1 MARVIRIARESPDPV
16 LVGAAVEVLRRG
28 GVLAFPTETFYG
40 LGADGLSASAVK
52 RVFAAK
58 RRPVNK
64 PLLVLIAETAHLD
77 RVASRPPE
85 LAYTLAR
92 KFWPGP
98 LTLVLN
104 GAEGLPGELTGFT
117 GKIGVRVEGHPV
129 AAALVRGLKGPLTAT
144 SANLTGHT
152 PALTAEEALSQLGD
166 SVDLILDAGEC
177 TGGAGSTVLDLTS
190 ESPLVL
196 REGRVPSKVL
206 ASFWEAT

>member
-1 MARVIRIARESPDPV
+1 MARVIKISSESPDPG
-16 LVGAAVEVLRRG
+16 LIRAAVEVLKRG

-40 LGADGLSASAVK
+40 LGADGYNPDAVK

-64 PLLVLIAETAHLD
+64 PLLVLIAETAHLA
-77 RVASRPPE
+77 RVASEPPE

-92 KFWPGP
+92 EFWPGP

-104 GAEGLPGELTGFT
+104 GAEGLPRELTGFT

-129 AAALVRGLKGPLTAT
+129 AAALVRELKGTLTAT

-152 PALTAEEALSQLGD
+152 PALTAEDALSQLGD
-166 SVDLILDAGEC
+166 SVDLIIDAGEC
-177 TGGAGSTVLDLTS
+177 AGGAGSTVLDLTS
-190 ESPLVL
+190 EPPLVL
-196 REGRVPSKVL
+196 REGRVPSKIL